1 MKTGKTRQN
10 GFVLIFVIVVLALI
24 GMYMI
29 VLTGDSNTIIFQA
42 NRAYLEACKQN
53 LAASGL
59 IWAKKNVDDAKPTT
73 GVFELDAAAM
83 NIRGAVLSVTVS
95 PEENRASQVRVRASC
110 SRARQTLTSSMKF
123 NIEAQP

>member
-1 MKTGKTRQN
+1 MKTEKTRQN

-29 VLTGDSNTIIFQA
+29 VLTGDSNTIIFQT

-53 LAASGL
+53 LTASGL
-59 IWAKKNVDDAKPTT
+59 IWAKKNVDNTKPAT

-83 NIRGAVLSVTVS
+83 NIRGVVLNVTVS
-95 PEENRASQVRVRASC
+95 PGKNRALQVRITASC
-110 SRARQTLTSSMKF
+110 SRARQTVTSSREF
-123 NIEAQP
+123 NIETQP

>member
-24 GMYMI
+24 GMYMM
-29 VLTGDSNTIIFQA
+29 VLTGDSNTIIFQT
-42 NRAYLEACKQN
+42 NRVYLEACEQN

-59 IWAKKNVDDAKPTT
+59 IWAKKNTDNTKPAT

-83 NIRGAVLSVTVS
+83 NIRGAVLNVTVS
-95 PEENRASQVRVRASC
+95 PGTKGVSQVQVSTSC
-110 SRARQTLTSSMKF
+110 SRARQTVTSSREF
-123 NIEAQP
+123 NIETQP